1 MAIRRLVSLRADILS
16 KKGRYSLGS
25 MLVRAATACARL
37 RSYLDGVKGAVVVE
51 GVQKVENIW

>member
-1 MAIRRLVSLRADILS
+1 MAIRRFVSLRADILS

-37 RSYLDGVKGAVVVE
+37 RSYLDGVKRVVVVE
-51 GVQKVENIW
+51 EGI